1 MNSVK
6 RYRIKIE
13 GVVQGVAFRY
23 SARKVASSLGV
34 SGFIRNMP
42 DGSVYAE
49 AEAEEGKLNEFAGWC
64 RKGPRAASVQK
75 TDIEEMEVQNSKGFH
90 IAE

>member
-23 SARKVASSLGV
+23 SAQKVAGNLGV
-34 SGFIRNMP
+34 SGFIRNMA

-49 AEAEEGKLNEFAGWC
+49 AEAEEKKLKEFTLWC
-64 RKGPRAASVQK
+64 RKGPRAASVEK
-75 TDIEEMEVQNSKGFH
+75 TDIEEMEIQNSNGFH
-90 IAE
+90 IAG